1 MELRDNVVSSAN
13 PNKSSTSTSN
23 INKLKNKINVSTKYG
38 VSPFLKEAQ
47 VSQSPAYENE
57 VRNDGQAKGIFDD
70 WFASGEQERPQ
81 QPQEW
86 TVDRM
91 QQNTSVVDTSYSGKP
106 EDWKVDSSPVKET
119 DKSYVQEYQEKYL
132 KNSLGGQAHS
142 KYFSKDGGL
151 AYADT
156 GSSGNAES
164 FNKYLDTTM
173 NAQKSLNQESD
184 NSKIP
189 VATPTGFTTSERH
202 GTESTFTTQ
211 DTGYDRTIPFHK
223 GKTNFGW
230 YDDNTGGQWKVGTS
244 YTISG
249 PQPGGGNRWG
259 NKTKADIVN
268 SQQGA
273 RKYNDIVARW
283 QRKFL
288 ANALTDKV
296 TSGQINQFVKKEI
309 AKIEKWNIS
318 SQEKG
323 LYISDL
329 ELRQKQLLT
338 VIGKDNLSG
347 LGARKDPMDKFK
359 DNPGA
364 IYTFTKGAKGTAPG
378 KVLTY
383 KDLGL
388 GY

>member
-1 MELRDNVVSSAN
+1 MELRDNIVSSAN

-23 INKLKNKINVSTKYG
+23 INKLKNKINASTKYG
-38 VSPFLKEAQ
+38 QSPFLKEAQ

-57 VRNDGQAKGIFDD
+57 VKGQEKGWLNVDNWAKDLFKP
-70 WFASGEQERPQ
+70 EPEKQQRPQ
-81 QPQEW
+81 DWSASNME
-86 TVDRM
+86 
-91 QQNTSVVDTSYSGKP
+91 QNTSVVNTSYSGKP

-142 KYFSKDGGL
+142 KYFNEDGGL

-164 FNKYLDTTM
+164 FNQWKDTTTK
-173 NAQKSLNQESD
+173 AQESLNQESD

-189 VATPTGFTTSERH
+189 VATPTGFTTSERG

-211 DTGYDRTIPFHK
+211 ATNFDRTIPFHK
-223 GKTNFGW
+223 GKTNFGYVW
-230 YDDNTGGQWKVGTS
+230 DEGTS

-249 PQPGGGNRWG
+249 PQPSGGNRWG
-259 NKTKADIVN
+259 NETKADIVN

-273 RKYNDIVARW
+273 RKYNNIVATW

-296 TSGQINQFVKKEI
+296 TKGDINSFVAKELT
-309 AKIEKWNIS
+309 KIDSWNIS
-318 SQEKG
+318 SQEKK
-323 LYISDL
+323 LYKDDL
-329 ELRQKQLLT
+329 KLRKKQLLT

-347 LGARKDPMDKFK
+347 LGARKDPLK
-359 DNPGA
+359 DYSPEA
-364 IYTFTKGAKGTAPG
+364 VYTFTKGAKGTAPG